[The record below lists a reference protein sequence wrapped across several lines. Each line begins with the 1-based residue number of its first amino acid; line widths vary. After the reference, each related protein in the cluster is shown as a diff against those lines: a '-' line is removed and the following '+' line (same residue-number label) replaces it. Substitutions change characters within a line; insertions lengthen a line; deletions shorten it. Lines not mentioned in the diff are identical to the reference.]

1 MHHYQF
7 TIIDAI
13 SNFSHQ
19 YGNPMKNF
27 DPKYKSLPDYI
38 LKCTAQIWEGR
49 DIAALDWHYS
59 EDLVVRTPAG
69 ISQGNG
75 AGKANTM
82 ATLAE
87 FPDRQLLGEDII
99 WCGDDEAGFLSSHRI
114 VSTATHRGG
123 AFGQATGIKVTF
135 RTIADTFCH
144 GNRVWDEWLIRDN
157 GAIAT
162 QLGQTTQAAAQAL
175 INSGDVAFPLTPN
188 SDVVGPYNGVG
199 NGNEW
204 GQKHAKILQKIM
216 RAEFGVIEDEYD
228 RACHLAYP
236 CGVEAHGIDTAKEF
250 FIGLRSAF
258 PYASFKIEHQI
269 GRHDPMLGARSAIRW
284 SLTGKH
290 EGFGRYGAPTGAEV
304 HVMGVSHVEFGP
316 WGVRRETTL
325 IDDIAIWKQI
335 LLQTIVQE

>member
-1 MHHYQF
+1 
-7 TIIDAI
+7 
-13 SNFSHQ
+13 
-19 YGNPMKNF
+19 MKNF

-87 FPDRQLLGEDII
+87 FPDRQLLGEDVI

-188 SDVVGPYNGVG
+188 SDVVGPYTGAG

-204 GQKHAKILQKIM
+204 GHKHAKILQKIM

>member
-1 MHHYQF
+1 
-7 TIIDAI
+7 
-13 SNFSHQ
+13 
-19 YGNPMKNF
+19 MKDF
-27 DPKYKSLPDYI
+27 DPKFENLPDYI

-59 EDLVVRTPAG
+59 ENLVVRTPAG

-75 AGKANTM
+75 VGKANTM
-82 ATLAE
+82 ATLTE
-87 FPDRQLLGEDII
+87 FPDRQLLGEDVI
-99 WCGDDEAGFLSSHRI
+99 WCGDDEQGFLSSHRI

-123 AFGQATGIKVTF
+123 IFGPATGIKVVF

-157 GAIAT
+157 GAIAA
-162 QLGQTTQAAAQAL
+162 QLGQTAQDAAQAL
-175 INSGDVAFPLTPN
+175 IDSGDLAFPLTPN
-188 SDVVGPYNGVG
+188 TDILGPYTGAG
-199 NGNEW
+199 NNNEW
-204 GQKHAKILQKIM
+204 GQKHAEILQKIM
-216 RAEFGVIEDEYD
+216 LAEFGVIEDEYD

-236 CGVEAHGIDTAKEF
+236 CGVEAHGIDAVKEF

-258 PYASFKIEHQI
+258 PYANFKIEHQI
-269 GRHDPMLGARSAIRW
+269 GRHDAMLGPRSAIRW

-290 EGFGRYGAPTGAEV
+290 EGYGRYGPPTGAEV

-316 WGVRRETTL
+316 WGLRRETTL

-335 LLQTIVQE
+335 LLQTLVQE

>member
-1 MHHYQF
+1 LK
-7 TIIDAI
+7 D
-13 SNFSHQ
+13 
-19 YGNPMKNF
+19 F
-27 DPKYKSLPDYI
+27 DPKFENLPDYI

-59 EDLVVRTPAG
+59 ENLVVRTPAG

-75 AGKANTM
+75 VGKANTM
-82 ATLAE
+82 ATLTE
-87 FPDRQLLGEDII
+87 FPDRQLLGEDVI
-99 WCGDDEAGFLSSHRI
+99 WCGDDEQGFLSSHRI

-123 AFGQATGIKVTF
+123 IFGPATGIKVVF

-157 GAIAT
+157 GAIAA
-162 QLGQTTQAAAQAL
+162 QLGQTAQDAAQAL
-175 INSGDVAFPLTPN
+175 IDSGDLAFPLTPN
-188 SDVVGPYNGVG
+188 TDILGPYTGAG
-199 NGNEW
+199 NNNEW
-204 GQKHAKILQKIM
+204 GQKHAEILQKIM
-216 RAEFGVIEDEYD
+216 LTEFGVIEDEYD

-236 CGVEAHGIDTAKEF
+236 CGVEAHGIDAVKEF

-258 PYASFKIEHQI
+258 PYANFKIEHQI
-269 GRHDPMLGARSAIRW
+269 GRHDAMFSPRSAIRW

-290 EGFGRYGAPTGAEV
+290 EGYGRYGPPTGAKV

-316 WGVRRETTL
+316 WGLRRETTL

-335 LLQTIVQE
+335 LLQTLVQE

>member
-1 MHHYQF
+1 
-7 TIIDAI
+7 
-13 SNFSHQ
+13 
-19 YGNPMKNF
+19 MKNF

-175 INSGDVAFPLTPN
+175 IKRGDLTFPLTPN
-188 SDVVGPYNGVG
+188 SDVVGPYTGAG

-204 GQKHAKILQKIM
+204 GHKHAKILQKIM

>member
-1 MHHYQF
+1 
-7 TIIDAI
+7 
-13 SNFSHQ
+13 
-19 YGNPMKNF
+19 MKDF
-27 DPKYKSLPDYI
+27 DPKYENLPDYI

-59 EDLVVRTPAG
+59 ENLVVRTPAG

-75 AGKANTM
+75 VGKANTM
-82 ATLAE
+82 ATLTE
-87 FPDRQLLGEDII
+87 FPDRQLLGEDVI
-99 WCGDDEAGFLSSHRI
+99 WCGDDEVGFLSSHRI
-114 VSTATHRGG
+114 VSTATHIGG
-123 AFGQATGIKVTF
+123 AFGPATGIKVTF

-144 GNRVWDEWLIRDN
+144 SNRVWDEWLIRDN

-162 QLGQTTQAAAQAL
+162 QLGQTPQVAAQAL
-175 INSGDVAFPLTPN
+175 IDSGDLAFPFTPN
-188 SDVVGPYNGVG
+188 SDVAGPYAGAG
-199 NGNEW
+199 NDNEW
-204 GQKHAKILQKIM
+204 GQKHAEILQQIM
-216 RAEFGVIEDEYD
+216 HAEFSVIENEYD

-236 CGVEAHGIDTAKEF
+236 CGLEAHGIDTVKQF

-269 GRHDPMLGARSAIRW
+269 GRHDPMLGPRSAIRW

-290 EGFGRYGAPTGAEV
+290 EGYGRFGEPTGAQV

-335 LLQTIVQE
+335 LLQVPSHKVI

>member
-1 MHHYQF
+1 
-7 TIIDAI
+7 
-13 SNFSHQ
+13 
-19 YGNPMKNF
+19 MKNF

-175 INSGDVAFPLTPN
+175 IKIGDLTFPLTPN
-188 SDVVGPYNGVG
+188 SDVVGPYTGAG

-204 GQKHAKILQKIM
+204 GHKHAKILQKIM